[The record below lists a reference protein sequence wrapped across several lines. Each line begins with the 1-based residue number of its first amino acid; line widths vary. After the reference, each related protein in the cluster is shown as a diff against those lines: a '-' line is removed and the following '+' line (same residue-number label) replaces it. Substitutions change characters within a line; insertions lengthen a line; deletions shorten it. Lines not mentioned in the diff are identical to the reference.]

1 MKKKQDI
8 LDKKE
13 LADANML
20 AFVLAI
26 AATAFVVAL
35 VIKYVPKRP
44 EPNETEANPIV
55 TEVTEEVVDET
66 TKEAETATEAVT
78 EEITSE
84 ETEAENFVE
93 EEPVWEEPEYE
104 EEEEPEWEEPQPE
117 DEGWNEMDWLYHC
130 VAAEEG
136 CVWTEH
142 TYDRCFLCAS
152 CILNR
157 AEEYGGIIGAITAQG
172 QFEVYAIGTI
182 YNDWVTE
189 TVIEACND
197 ALENRNTE
205 VYYFSYGNLHGDWAG
220 VIAEFDGE
228 FFYGR

>member
-1 MKKKQDI
+1 MKKKQDR

-35 VIKYVPKRP
+35 VIKYVPKCP
-44 EPNETEANPIV
+44 EPNETKANPIV

-78 EEITSE
+78 EQTTE
-84 ETEAENFVE
+84 EPITEAETFVE
-93 EEPVWEEPEYE
+93 EEPVWEEPEYD
-104 EEEEPEWEEPQPE
+104 EEPEWEEPQPE
-117 DEGWNEMDWLYHC
+117 EGGWSEMDWLYHC
-130 VAAEEG
+130 VGAEEG
-136 CVWTEH
+136 REWNGS
-142 TYDRCFLCAS
+142 TYDRCFMAAS

-157 AEEYGGIIGAITAQG
+157 AEDYGGIINAITAPG
-172 QFEVYAIGTI
+172 QFEVYANGSI
-182 YNDWVTE
+182 YGDYVSE
-189 TVIEACND
+189 TVIQAVND
-197 ALENRNTE
+197 ALADRNTE

-220 VIAEFDGE
+220 VIAEYDGE
-228 FFYGR
+228 YFYGR